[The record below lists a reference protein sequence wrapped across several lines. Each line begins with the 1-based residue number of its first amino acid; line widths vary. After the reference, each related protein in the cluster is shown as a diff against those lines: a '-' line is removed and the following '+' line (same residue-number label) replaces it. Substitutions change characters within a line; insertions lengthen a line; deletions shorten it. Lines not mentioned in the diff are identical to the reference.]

1 MPPQPSP
8 VGVAFKK
15 IRLEELE
22 EFIVIEQFI

>member
-1 MPPQPSP
+1 MAPEPSR

-15 IRLEELE
+15 IRLEEIE